1 MEKGKRTPE
10 PEYIKKMMDRANVK
24 NIIGYLI
31 YGTEI
36 YPEDGDYEERIENA
50 YKKLEQIT
58 NGNEKLLTSL
68 MEVIANF
75 SDIYAEL
82 GFKAGIMFMA
92 DIYTGRDRFGK

>member
-10 PEYIKKMMDRANVK
+10 PEYIKKMMDRANIK
-24 NIIGYLI
+24 NIIGYLV

-36 YPEDGDYEERIENA
+36 YPEDEDYEERIENA

-68 MEVIANF
+68 MGVIANF

-82 GFKAGIMFMA
+82 GFKAGIIFMA
-92 DIYTGRDRFGK
+92 DVYAGRDKHEK

>member
-10 PEYIKKMMDRANVK
+10 PKYIKKMMDRANIK
-24 NIIGYLI
+24 SIIVYLV

-36 YPEDGDYEERIENA
+36 CREDEDYEERIENA

-58 NGNEKLLTSL
+58 NGNEKLQASL
-68 MEVIANF
+68 MGVIANF

-82 GFKAGIMFMA
+82 GFRAGIIFMSDVYA
-92 DIYTGRDRFGK
+92 GRDKHEK